1 METILRAVAAYVFLL
16 FTLRIIG
23 RRSVAHM
30 TPFELIVLFLVGGM
44 TVQAIVTDNR
54 SLTNAF
60 LAVMAVALMNVL
72 VAALK
77 QRSRIFG
84 KVADGTP
91 IVVFDGHWLYD
102 RMDQLHLQEQDVLAA
117 ARQQGLERLEQV
129 RYALDRAQRHDLH
142 RQAGGRVARDWS
154 SKTPPR
160 AVEQRRHATGFAQVR
175 TFGENRRPPGH
186 ARHHP
191 HHHPDPAA

>member
-44 TVQAIVTDNR
+44 TVQAIVTDDR

-129 RYALDRAQRHDLH
+129 RYALIERNGTISIVKREGA
-142 RQAGGRVARDWS
+142 
-154 SKTPPR
+154 
-160 AVEQRRHATGFAQVR
+160 
-175 TFGENRRPPGH
+175 
-186 ARHHP
+186 
-191 HHHPDPAA
+191 